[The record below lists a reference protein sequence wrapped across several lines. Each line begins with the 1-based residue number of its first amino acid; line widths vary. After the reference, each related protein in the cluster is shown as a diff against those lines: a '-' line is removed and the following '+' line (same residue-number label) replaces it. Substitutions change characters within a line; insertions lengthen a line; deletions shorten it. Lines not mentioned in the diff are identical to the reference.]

1 MCEPISASAALL
13 ALGTGATL
21 YGQHQQQ
28 QAYNKVANEQAEAT
42 RRANEQALA
51 LRQAERARQQGYQD
65 QSNQL
70 FNASVKNNSAE
81 TQADQEKVARE
92 TLASQYN
99 QSADQAAD
107 VSGIPGLQQSSA
119 TDGTPRV
126 VADAYKQMFSGV
138 KDYLRQ
144 QAGSKA
150 ALDAY
155 GNLSQANN
163 AANARMLQSQGLLGN
178 WMQGSSSALANE
190 LAANT
195 DNSQLALATAARAG
209 DSLVNQAALWNG
221 LGSLGMSV
229 GAQGLGGSLS
239 KGGMQAPKVTGYSN
253 GATMTSTP
261 YFTPVKFG

>member
-1 MCEPISASAALL
+1 MCDPLSASVALL
-13 ALGTGATL
+13 AAGAGASA
-21 YGQHQQQ
+21 YGQYQQQ
-28 QAYNKVANEQAEAT
+28 QAMDKVANEQAEAT

-70 FNASVKNNSAE
+70 LSASLQTNSRSSQDQQEASAN
-81 TQADQEKVARE
+81 QAL
-92 TLASQYN
+92 TSQYG
-99 QSADQAAD
+99 QSANQAAD
-107 VSGIPGLQQSSA
+107 VSGIPGLQQSS
-119 TDGTPRV
+119 TSDSTPRV
-126 VADAYKQMFSGV
+126 VADTYKQMFGGV
-138 KDYLRQ
+138 KNYLQQ

-155 GNLSQANN
+155 GNVSQANN
-163 AANARMLQSQGLLGN
+163 VANARQLQQQGLLGN

-190 LAANT
+190 LAANNE
-195 DNSQLALATAARAG
+195 NSSLAMATAARAG
-209 DSLVNQAALWNG
+209 DNLANQAALFNG

-261 YFTPVKFG
+261 YFTPASFR